1 MSKLLGILLAATAT
15 TAFAADTTY
24 TVAQAQAEL
33 SKAKCVDAE
42 VWEQPGGCFR
52 GQSDCTSMTN
62 KDGAIATLNQYKTDE
77 VKVVI
82 KNTGKMCSVLIMDK
96 SFKWDTK

>member
-1 MSKLLGILLAATAT
+1 MSKLLAILLAATAT
-15 TAFAADTTY
+15 TAFAADATY
-24 TVAQAQAEL
+24 NITQAQAEL

-52 GQSDCTSMTN
+52 GQSDCTSLTS
-62 KDGAIATLNQYKTDE
+62 KDGAQTILNSYKATD

-96 SFKWDTK
+96 SFKFDTK